1 MHVVTGVQECD
12 ARGVAQGAKA
22 GTKTTTTTYIG
33 SSVYQN
39 DTLQFVGH
47 EQGRTR
53 LLNNIWIYD
62 YLLKDHLGNTRM
74 VLTDQQQRDAYPA
87 ATLETNILTQ
97 EQQYYQ
103 LPDAARVSRADVAG
117 YPTEAGSSTDN
128 AYIQRLRGDGVK
140 VGSSILLRVMAGDKV
155 HIKANSWYRN
165 NSVPLSSLGNF
176 KLSY

>member
-1 MHVVTGVQECD
+1 MIRDKLHVVTGVQECD

-47 EQGRTR
+47 EQGGTR

-74 VLTDQQQRDAYPA
+74 VLTD
-87 ATLETNILTQ
+87 
-97 EQQYYQ
+97 
-103 LPDAARVSRADVAG
+103 
-117 YPTEAGSSTDN
+117 
-128 AYIQRLRGDGVK
+128 
-140 VGSSILLRVMAGDKV
+140 
-155 HIKANSWYRN
+155 
-165 NSVPLSSLGNF
+165 
-176 KLSY
+176 